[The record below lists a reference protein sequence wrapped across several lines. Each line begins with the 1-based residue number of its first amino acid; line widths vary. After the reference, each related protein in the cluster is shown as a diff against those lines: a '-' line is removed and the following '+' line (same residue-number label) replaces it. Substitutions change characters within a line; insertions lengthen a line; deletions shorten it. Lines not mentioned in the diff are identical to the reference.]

1 MKYYLAIDIGASS
14 GRHILGHVEDGK
26 LVLEEVFR
34 FYNGNDEK
42 DGHLVWNTERLFASV
57 KEGLKKCA
65 EIGKIPA
72 TVAIDTWGVDYALLD
87 GNGKLIGD
95 LYAYRDSR
103 TANRLHEVHA
113 IVSENELY
121 ARTGTQSLSFNTI
134 YQLYDDKMTGK
145 LEKAEAFLMV
155 PDYFNYLL
163 TGVMHNEY
171 TEASTTGLL
180 NADTHTWDKEII
192 TRLGLPEKLFRK
204 LYQPSSVVGT
214 LTEEVKKEIGYDLTV
229 VSCAAHDTASAVI
242 AVPCKGQPLYISS
255 GTWSLMGVEQK
266 EPFTDEESKACGFS
280 NEGSV
285 DFKFRYL
292 KNIMGLWMI
301 QSVKKELHDEYDFG
315 QFVELSR
322 ASEIDSVVAAND
334 DCFLAP
340 KSMIKAVQDYCER
353 TGQKVPVT
361 PGELAKVIYVSLA
374 QCYRETADQIE
385 KLTGK
390 RYDTIHIV
398 GGGTKNEYLNELTA
412 EISGRTVVAGVPEAT
427 AVGNLV
433 AQMIAE
439 GDLKGITE
447 AKDLVIKS
455 FTLKEFH

>member
-87 GNGKLIGD
+87 GDGKLIGD

-103 TANRLHEVHA
+103 TANRLHEVHS

-301 QSVKKELHDEYDFG
+301 QSVKKELNDEYDFG

-322 ASEIDSVVAAND
+322 ASAIDSVVAAND

-340 KSMIKAVQDYCER
+340 KSMIKAVQEYCER

>member
-14 GRHILGHVEDGK
+14 GRHILGHVEGGK

-42 DGHLVWNTERLFASV
+42 DGHLVWNADRLFASV
-57 KEGLKKCA
+57 KEGMKKCA

-87 GNGKLIGD
+87 GEGKLIGD

-103 TANRLHEVHA
+103 TARRMHEVHA
-113 IVSENELY
+113 IVPENELY
-121 ARTGTQSLSFNTI
+121 ARTGTQPLSFNTV

-192 TRLGLPEKLFRK
+192 ARLGLPEKLFRK

-214 LTEEVKKEIGYDLTV
+214 LREEVKREIGYDLTV

-285 DFKFRYL
+285 EFKFRYL

-301 QSVKKELHDEYDFG
+301 QSVKKELNDEYDFG

-322 ASEIDSVVAAND
+322 AAEIDSVVAAND

-340 KSMIKAVQDYCER
+340 KSMIKAVQEYCER

-412 EISGRTVVAGVPEAT
+412 EISGRKVVAGVPEAT

-447 AKDLVIKS
+447 AKDLVIES
-455 FTLKEFH
+455 FSLKEFH

>member
-103 TANRLHEVHA
+103 TANRLHEAHA

-301 QSVKKELHDEYDFG
+301 QSVKKELNDEYDFG